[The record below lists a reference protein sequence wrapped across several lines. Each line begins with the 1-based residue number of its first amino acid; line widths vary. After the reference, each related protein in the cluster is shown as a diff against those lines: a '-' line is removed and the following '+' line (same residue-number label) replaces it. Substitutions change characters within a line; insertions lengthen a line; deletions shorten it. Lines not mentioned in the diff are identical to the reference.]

1 MKKKF
6 ILFVSLFLCMA
17 LSFNS
22 VGFAFATNDDSIFVD
37 ELKINPRHGI
47 VQGEFTQL
55 TATLTP
61 EDVSS
66 SMVEWSSSN
75 ENVISCTK
83 EGRIKGVSANGY
95 ADITCKAKFGK
106 GTDTIRIY
114 CAESI
119 GGYYKDSL
127 KDLFVLIYD
136 QPDTGTSST
145 LYFNISIIWASVFA
159 MVKETLK
166 NFPFLFP
173 SVSVNDEVSL
183 GPCDVRGKYGK
194 YAYVAVEVPSG
205 IADGFVKFTKLRNG
219 SGNFLSL
226 SAKDIDVWANNYTY
240 PDCKL
245 TTPYKGAVKWDV
257 ADKTVISFD
266 NKTGQIIG
274 LKPGRTTITATAGA
288 MSMTCTVHSLYRWP
302 QQWTG
307 KANQDTHLY
316 KAKGTGYEKGME
328 ITKGNDFVVWGED
341 GLVEGW
347 VYGNV
352 EGTNDWGY
360 VPISHLSE
368 KGTILQ
374 YNYTTTTLSGGQES
388 LWIWPVK
395 DVKDGISQTRKARYI
410 SSPYGW
416 RDDDPIRHKGIDI
429 TNGLSQKYYPED
441 CIDGY
446 EVVSAF
452 AGTVIYVYDIALG
465 YKSCG
470 NCVAVRSNEK
480 DPITG
485 KHFVAIYMHLKYKPT
500 VKRNQE
506 IPANTLLGYV
516 GSTGRSGGS
525 HLHFEVNN
533 QNLSYNQE
541 INYDYDPDKKMIF
554 GSVINPLF
562 FYMDYYS
569 LPDNNPYKIVINPD
583 CAAMKYR
590 KPFWF
595 GDDIKESAKP

>member
-22 VGFAFATNDDSIFVD
+22 VSFALATSDDSIFVD

-47 VQGEFTQL
+47 VQGEFAQL
-55 TATLTP
+55 TAILNP

-66 SMVEWSSSN
+66 RMVEWSSSN
-75 ENVISCTK
+75 ENIISCTK
-83 EGRIKGVSANGY
+83 EGRITGVAANGY

-127 KDLFVLIYD
+127 KDLFVPIYN
-136 QPDTGTSST
+136 QPGTSLSST
-145 LYFNISIIWASVFA
+145 LYFNMSFIYEFIFSFIKKAMGEFFPLLYAASVD
-159 MVKETLK
+159 
-166 NFPFLFP
+166 
-173 SVSVNDEVSL
+173 NDISF
-183 GPCDVRGKYGK
+183 GPCEVRGRYGK
-194 YAYVAVEVPSG
+194 YAYVAFKTNSG
-205 IADGFVKFTKLRNG
+205 VSDGFVKFTKLKNG

-245 TTPYKGAVKWDV
+245 TTTYKGAINWSVG
-257 ADKTVISFD
+257 DKSVISFD

-274 LKPGRTTITATAGA
+274 LKPGRTTITATAGE
-288 MSMTCTVHSLYRWP
+288 MSLTCTVHALYRWP

-316 KAKGTGYEKGME
+316 KAKGAGYEKGME
-328 ITKGNDFVVWGED
+328 ITKGKNFVVWGED
-341 GLVEGW
+341 GLIEGW

-360 VPISHLSE
+360 IPISHISN

-374 YNYTTTTLSGGQES
+374 YNYTTTTLSGGQET

-395 DVKDGISQTRKARYI
+395 DVKDGISQTTKARYI

-429 TNGLSQKYYPED
+429 TNGLSQQYYPKD

-452 AGTVIYVYDIALG
+452 AGKVIFVHDISTG

-485 KHFVAIYMHLKYKPT
+485 KYFVAIYMHLKSKPS
-500 VKRNQE
+500 VRENQN
-506 IPANTLLGYV
+506 ISANTLLGYV
-516 GSTGRSGGS
+516 GSTGNSGGA

-562 FYMDYYS
+562 FYMDYYN

-590 KPFWF
+590 KPFWY
-595 GDDIKESAKP
+595 GDDIKESKKP